1 MSDKKLVEL
10 IIDEEQ
16 QEEFGIQ
23 AISLVQFPAFEDD
36 ANFVF
41 FNKNHNLTFA
51 KLDEDK
57 RLLIGCALVPDKKIP
72 RLDATTGQE
81 YDVYFSKETIKQA
94 SELFLKY
101 NKQNEHTLEH
111 QQDITGLSV
120 VESWIVADDKLD
132 KRRIYNFSVPV
143 GSWMV
148 SIKVDNNDIWEK
160 VKEKSVKGFSIE
172 GFFVDKVVNMQ
183 SVDMEC
189 DDCPDSLCLDCPK
202 IDAKTFGKIKN
213 LILDNELMPVA
224 MLDGEPLF
232 ETKEEA
238 EMYATLFKGCRGHHP
253 HIINNEKL
261 YMACEDHKSAISDNY
276 DEDEFGKKKK
286 KYKRKNI
293 YAEQVIFAKNRAL
306 ASYPFEQCVRE
317 QKKRYGSEETA
328 KRICGYIKK
337 KYGK

>member
-1 MSDKKLVEL
+1 MEDKKLVEL

-51 KLDEDK
+51 KIDEEK
-57 RLLIGCALVPDKKIP
+57 RLLIGCALVPEKKIP
-72 RLDATTGQE
+72 RMDQETGQE

-94 SELFLKY
+94 SELFLKH

-111 QQDITGLSV
+111 QTEIDGLSV
-120 VESWIVADDKLD
+120 VESWIVDDDKLD
-132 KRRIYNFSVPV
+132 KSRLFNFNVPV

-148 SIKVDNNDIWEK
+148 SVKVDNDEIWNQ

-172 GFFVDKVVNMQ
+172 GFFVDKIVNMQ
-183 SVDMEC
+183 NLNLEC
-189 DDCPDSLCLDCPK
+189 KDCPK

-224 MLDGEPLF
+224 MLDSEPLF

-238 EMYATLFKGCRGHHP
+238 EMYATLFKGCRGHHI
-253 HIINNEKL
+253 HIINNDKL
-261 YMACEDHKSAISDNY
+261 YMACEDHKEAIQDNY
-276 DEDEFGKKKK
+276 DEDDFGKKKK
-286 KYKRKNI
+286 KYKRKNV
-293 YAEQVIFAKNRAL
+293 YAEQIIFAKNRAL
-306 ASYPFEQCVRE
+306 ARYPWDQCIRD
-317 QKKRYGSEETA
+317 QKKKYGSEETA
-328 KRICGYIKK
+328 KRICGWIKSR
-337 KYGK
+337 YGN